1 MRPPSSSTTAAI
13 PPACCA
19 GADHGKFRPQR
30 LSGRN
35 ASCRGAR
42 NAIVTLV
49 GAIAIA
55 FTIAI
60 VDTAGRMLRMLLA
73 DADAEPIPYANA
85 LSLTVAITEPDIDAA
100 R

>member
-30 LSGRN
+30 AGVGN
-35 ASCRGAR
+35 ASGRGAR
-42 NAIVTLV
+42 DPIVPLV
-49 GAIAIA
+49 GAIA

>member
-1 MRPPSSSTTAAI
+1 
-13 PPACCA
+13 
-19 GADHGKFRPQR
+19 
-30 LSGRN
+30 
-35 ASCRGAR
+35 
-42 NAIVTLV
+42 V

-85 LSLTVAITEPDIDAA
+85 LGLTVAITEPDIDAA